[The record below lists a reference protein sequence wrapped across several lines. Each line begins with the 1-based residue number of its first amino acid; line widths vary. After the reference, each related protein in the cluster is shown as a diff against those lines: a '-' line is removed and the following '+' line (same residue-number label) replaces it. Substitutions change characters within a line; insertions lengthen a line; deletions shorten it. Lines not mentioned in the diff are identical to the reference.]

1 MMLMTRRKKDTI
13 TVLVRYVTP
22 LIYKN
27 IAQRLLLTKIMTE
40 QARSKKSRKKVKST
54 KTDDLDA
61 VMSMIDDPIG
71 RKVMLGGA
79 VSCFFILA
87 YLLSMEMMFI
97 ISGTFV
103 IVGVFAFSML
113 HYGCGVDIKRLVHT
127 LLYSERAMKVK

>member
-1 MMLMTRRKKDTI
+1 MAEEARRKKS
-13 TVLVRYVTP
+13 
-22 LIYKN
+22 N
-27 IAQRLLLTKIMTE
+27 
-40 QARSKKSRKKVKST
+40 KKATST
-54 KTDDLDA
+54 KTDDEMDA
-61 VMSMIDDPIG
+61 VLSMIDDPLG
-71 RKVMLGGA
+71 RKLLLGFA

-113 HYGCGVDIKRLVHT
+113 QYGCGVNIKSLMHT